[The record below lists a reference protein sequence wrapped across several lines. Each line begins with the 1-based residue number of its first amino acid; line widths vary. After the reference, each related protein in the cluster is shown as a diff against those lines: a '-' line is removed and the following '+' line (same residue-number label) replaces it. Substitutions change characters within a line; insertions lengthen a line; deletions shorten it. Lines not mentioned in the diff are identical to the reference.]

1 MICKTRL
8 PFSFLLLLLPAASGA
23 AAQVPELAA
32 AGGAAAPITMR
43 LMFGMDKLTPE
54 RWDGSIAVTPG
65 RVLSL
70 GGVHFE
76 GRDRIVAPN
85 AWLLTNR
92 VTRYA
97 DSTMPRGYDPV
108 HTRPFAMIPNGVV
121 AALDAPEDAAVA
133 IETVMGSFSFTPAE
147 IPFGRSKSFLDGA
160 ALVERTVPT
169 VDFTSGE
176 SYNDYA
182 ALAAAGD
189 GSVWLSWIGY
199 KNEKDAVWLARHSAD
214 GWGKPIRVSPQGE
227 YTDNFRAAVAE
238 AADGRIVVVWSGKS
252 PSGEWGIFS
261 RILDGG
267 ALSGV
272 AVVGGASQ
280 NLYHR
285 VTADGKGSVHVV
297 WQGFRDRVSKIL
309 HARWDGSA
317 WSGETVVS
325 GPEGDNWAPDIAADS
340 KGNVWVGWD
349 GYAAGDF
356 NVYVRRLNAGGSW
369 DGIRQITASPAFEAN
384 AALACDANDRLWIA
398 WDHGEANWG
407 KDWSS
412 QRFKPGGGAGLYRTR
427 AVKVAVLDGKRLKQ
441 PPALMDAIP
450 AEAKDYVQQA
460 RLQTDA
466 DGNLWAMVRS
476 LTSTTTRVNNN
487 WGAGGIWE
495 MLLTRLD
502 PSGWTPAVKL
512 HATNGR
518 NDVWASS
525 ALSAGGK
532 LWFAWSRDAR
542 PFGSPARAGNRPT
555 PAAQTTHIA
564 YTTLDPSATAWRSA
578 GQPRLAP
585 FREAAAR
592 AAPVH
597 ANEAAD
603 TAAIRSYRYE
613 AGGKSYRILR
623 GDLHRHTDISSDG
636 IGEGGL
642 IDFYRY
648 AITAGSYDFMMVAD
662 HQFGGDTV
670 PGVEYNWWRTE
681 KSEDIFLVPGRF
693 WPLFGTERSLPYP
706 NGHRNTVFARRGIRR
721 LPIQAGERNAVIN
734 TGDVLYPYL
743 RRNGGITTGHT
754 SGTDQGT
761 DWRDSDPEVEP
772 IVEIYQGLHASYEYP
787 GAPRAET
794 PDKRYYHHGEAW
806 RPDGFVWEAWAK
818 GIKIGVQASS
828 DHVGTHDAYACVLVP
843 ADKQTTRQDL
853 LDGMRARRTYAATD
867 NIIVDVR
874 IGDHLMGEA
883 FASSEPPVVKV
894 RAVGTLPIARVVLIK
909 NNEFVYTAEPGTKD
923 IVFEFRDDAPAEGE
937 SYYYARVE
945 QSDGSLAWSSPIWVD
960 YR

>member
-160 ALVERTVPT
+160 ALVERTAPT

-199 KNEKDAVWLARHSAD
+199 KNEKDAVWLARHGAG

-285 VTADGKGSVHVV
+285 VTADGKGGVHVV

-309 HARWDGSA
+309 HARWDGSV

-384 AALACDANDRLWIA
+384 AALACDTNDRLWIA

-441 PPALMDAIP
+441 PPALMDAVP

-487 WGAGGIWE
+487 WE
-495 MLLTRLD
+495 
-502 PSGWTPAVKL
+502 
-512 HATNGR
+512 
-518 NDVWASS
+518 
-525 ALSAGGK
+525 
-532 LWFAWSRDAR
+532 
-542 PFGSPARAGNRPT
+542 
-555 PAAQTTHIA
+555 
-564 YTTLDPSATAWRSA
+564 
-578 GQPRLAP
+578 
-585 FREAAAR
+585 R
-592 AAPVH
+592 AA
-597 ANEAAD
+597 
-603 TAAIRSYRYE
+603 S
-613 AGGKSYRILR
+613 GK
-623 GDLHRHTDISSDG
+623 
-636 IGEGGL
+636 
-642 IDFYRY
+642 
-648 AITAGSYDFMMVAD
+648 
-662 HQFGGDTV
+662 
-670 PGVEYNWWRTE
+670 
-681 KSEDIFLVPGRF
+681 
-693 WPLFGTERSLPYP
+693 
-706 NGHRNTVFARRGIRR
+706 
-721 LPIQAGERNAVIN
+721 
-734 TGDVLYPYL
+734 
-743 RRNGGITTGHT
+743 
-754 SGTDQGT
+754 
-761 DWRDSDPEVEP
+761 
-772 IVEIYQGLHASYEYP
+772 
-787 GAPRAET
+787 
-794 PDKRYYHHGEAW
+794 
-806 RPDGFVWEAWAK
+806 
-818 GIKIGVQASS
+818 
-828 DHVGTHDAYACVLVP
+828 CC
-843 ADKQTTRQDL
+843 
-853 LDGMRARRTYAATD
+853 
-867 NIIVDVR
+867 
-874 IGDHLMGEA
+874 
-883 FASSEPPVVKV
+883 
-894 RAVGTLPIARVVLIK
+894 
-909 NNEFVYTAEPGTKD
+909 
-923 IVFEFRDDAPAEGE
+923 
-937 SYYYARVE
+937 
-945 QSDGSLAWSSPIWVD
+945 
-960 YR
+960 